1 MMVTLELWITIIAVR
16 NPNDWRHLELNER
29 ETKKKKKKRR
39 GRGDKL
45 PLEENC
51 GIFMSSRLI

>member
-29 ETKKKKKKRR
+29 ETKKKKKKDEAGVISFLSRR
-39 GRGDKL
+39 IVGFL
-45 PLEENC
+45 CL
-51 GIFMSSRLI
+51 LA